1 MQGEC
6 SAPRAWGFGEPH
18 PGAGPPPP
26 HEEAGRRRAAALS
39 RYAGWGIIRLVA
51 FAAVPATLVPA
62 AAATTVIPAVAA
74 LTVTTAAALIP
85 ATVIAET
92 AAPATGTA
100 SPGAVILADINELT
114 GDFGVAQ
121 TLKEITRQ
129 ILRQPHNCEVL
140 ANIDRTDL

>member
-1 MQGEC
+1 M
-6 SAPRAWGFGEPH
+6 RGFGYPT
-18 PGAGPPPP
+18 PARAPASPLK
-26 HEEAGRRRAAALS
+26 EAGRRRAAALS
-39 RYAGWGIIRLVA
+39 RYAGWGISSRLVA
-51 FAAVPATLVPA
+51 FTAVPTALVPA

-92 AAPATGTA
+92 AAPATGAA

-140 ANIDRTDL
+140 ANINRTDL